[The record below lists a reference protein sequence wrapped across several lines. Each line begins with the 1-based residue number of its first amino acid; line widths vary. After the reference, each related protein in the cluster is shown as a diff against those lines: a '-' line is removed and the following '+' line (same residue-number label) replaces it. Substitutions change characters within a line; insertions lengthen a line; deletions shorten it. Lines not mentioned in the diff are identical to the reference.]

1 MIYFLLNLSMV
12 KNNKKTKTKKE
23 EKNIKKENETIKEDL
38 CCGKKITHCHPM
50 IGTCCS
56 DCFYQYNNN
65 L

>member
-1 MIYFLLNLSMV
+1 MV
-12 KNNKKTKTKKE
+12 KKNNKKTTTKTKTE
-23 EKNIKKENETIKEDL
+23 EKKKENLIIKEDL
-38 CCGKKITHCHPM
+38 CCGNKITHCHPM